1 MSKKCILLNKIQ
13 LLVSMDSFLG
23 IAIFILLFL
32 IFSGIIYFLIKKN
45 IFSSSSSLI
54 SNMRNDSSQEKFSKL
69 QKLKSENEELNKE
82 IAFLEEKNRRLKL
95 KVKDLRATIAE
106 LEEQKYQLEYS
117 EKTLKELRV
126 KKDEALAIVAHD
138 IKNPASTIH
147 NFVELLESYDL
158 SMQEQKDVFAAL
170 IETSSRLVKLTNEF
184 TQVVSEEYTSLK
196 LNIAKHNILNI
207 IDSIVKTNKIKA
219 KEKHIDLR
227 LYQPEKEVIVDVDE
241 DKMKEVVDNFIGNA
255 IKFCPEN
262 SKVEITTKMEE
273 SNVLVEVSDNGYG
286 LTENEISIAF
296 EKGSKFNRKSTYDE
310 SSSGLGL
317 WIAKRIVEEHNGR
330 VWVKS
335 KKGLGATFS
344 FTLPIK

>member
-1 MSKKCILLNKIQ
+1 
-13 LLVSMDSFLG
+13 MDSFLG
-23 IAIFILLFL
+23 IAIFVLLFL
-32 IFSGIIYFLIKKN
+32 IFSGIIYLLIKKN
-45 IFSSSSSLI
+45 FFSSGSSLF
-54 SNMRNDSSQEKFSKL
+54 NNTKNDSSQDKLSKL
-69 QKLKSENEELNKE
+69 RKLKNENEELNRE

-95 KVKDLRATIAE
+95 KIKDLRATIAE
-106 LEEQKYQLEYS
+106 LEEQKYQLEHS

-138 IKNPASTIH
+138 IKNPASTIK

-170 IETSSRLVKLTNEF
+170 LETSSRLVKLTNEF
-184 TQVVSEEYTSLK
+184 TQVVSEEYTTLK
-196 LNIAKHNILNI
+196 LNIGKHNIINI
-207 IDSIVKTNKIKA
+207 VDSIAKTNKIKA
-219 KEKHIDLR
+219 KEKNIDLR
-227 LYQPEKEVIVDVDE
+227 LYQPETEVIVDVDE

-262 SKVEITTKMEE
+262 SRVDITTKLDK
-273 SNVLVEVSDNGYG
+273 STVLVEVSDNGYG
-286 LTENEISIAF
+286 LTENEIAIAF
-296 EKGSKFNRKSTYDE
+296 EKGSKFNRNNTKDE

-317 WIAKRIVEEHNGR
+317 WIAKKIVEEHNGR

-344 FTLPIK
+344 FTLPLK

>member
-1 MSKKCILLNKIQ
+1 
-13 LLVSMDSFLG
+13 MDSFLG
-23 IAIFILLFL
+23 IAIFVLLFL
-32 IFSGIIYFLIKKN
+32 IFSGIIYLLIKKN
-45 IFSSSSSLI
+45 FFSSGSSLF
-54 SNMRNDSSQEKFSKL
+54 NNTKNDSSQDKL
-69 QKLKSENEELNKE
+69 NKLTKLKNENEELNRE

-95 KVKDLRATIAE
+95 KIKDLRATIAE
-106 LEEQKYQLEYS
+106 LEEQKYQLEHS

-138 IKNPASTIH
+138 IKNPASTIK

-170 IETSSRLVKLTNEF
+170 LETSSRLVKLTNEF
-184 TQVVSEEYTSLK
+184 TQVVSEEYTTLK
-196 LNIAKHNILNI
+196 LNIGKHNIINI
-207 IDSIVKTNKIKA
+207 VDSIAKTNKIKA
-219 KEKHIDLR
+219 KEKNIDLR
-227 LYQPEKEVIVDVDE
+227 LYQPETEVIVDVDE

-262 SKVEITTKMEE
+262 SRVDITTKLDK
-273 SNVLVEVSDNGYG
+273 STVLVEVSDNGYG
-286 LTENEISIAF
+286 LTENEIAIAF
-296 EKGSKFNRKSTYDE
+296 EKGSKFNRNNTKDE

-317 WIAKRIVEEHNGR
+317 WIAKKIVEEHNGR

-344 FTLPIK
+344 FTLPLK

>member
-1 MSKKCILLNKIQ
+1 
-13 LLVSMDSFLG
+13 MDSFLG
-23 IAIFILLFL
+23 IAIFVLLFL
-32 IFSGIIYFLIKKN
+32 IFSGIIYLLIKKN
-45 IFSSSSSLI
+45 FFSSGSSLF
-54 SNMRNDSSQEKFSKL
+54 NNTKNDSSQDKL
-69 QKLKSENEELNKE
+69 NKLRKLKNENEELNRE

-95 KVKDLRATIAE
+95 KIKDLRATIAE
-106 LEEQKYQLEYS
+106 LEEQKYQLEHS

-138 IKNPASTIH
+138 IKNPASTIK

-170 IETSSRLVKLTNEF
+170 LETSSRLVKLTNEF
-184 TQVVSEEYTSLK
+184 TQVVSEEYTTLK
-196 LNIAKHNILNI
+196 LNIGKHNIINI
-207 IDSIVKTNKIKA
+207 VDSIAKTNKIKA
-219 KEKHIDLR
+219 KEKNIDLR
-227 LYQPEKEVIVDVDE
+227 LYQPETEVIVDVDE

-262 SKVEITTKMEE
+262 SRVDITTKLDK
-273 SNVLVEVSDNGYG
+273 STVLVEVSDNGYG
-286 LTENEISIAF
+286 LTENEIAIAF
-296 EKGSKFNRKSTYDE
+296 EKGSKFNRNNTKDE

-317 WIAKRIVEEHNGR
+317 WIAKKIVEEHNGR

-344 FTLPIK
+344 FTLPLK

>member
-1 MSKKCILLNKIQ
+1 
-13 LLVSMDSFLG
+13 MDSFLG
-23 IAIFILLFL
+23 IAIFVLLFL
-32 IFSGIIYFLIKKN
+32 IFSGIIYLLIKKN
-45 IFSSSSSLI
+45 FFSSGSSLF
-54 SNMRNDSSQEKFSKL
+54 NNTKNDSSQDKLSKL
-69 QKLKSENEELNKE
+69 RKLKNENEELNRE

-95 KVKDLRATIAE
+95 KIKDLRATIAE
-106 LEEQKYQLEYS
+106 LEEQKYQLEHS

-138 IKNPASTIH
+138 IKNPASTIK

-170 IETSSRLVKLTNEF
+170 LETSSRLVKLTNEF
-184 TQVVSEEYTSLK
+184 TQVVSEEYTTLK
-196 LNIAKHNILNI
+196 LNIGKHNIINI
-207 IDSIVKTNKIKA
+207 VDSIAKTNKIKA
-219 KEKHIDLR
+219 KEKNIDLR
-227 LYQPEKEVIVDVDE
+227 LYQPETEVIVDVDE

-262 SKVEITTKMEE
+262 SRVDITTKLDK
-273 SNVLVEVSDNGYG
+273 STVLVEVSDNGYG
-286 LTENEISIAF
+286 LTENEIAIAF
-296 EKGSKFNRKSTYDE
+296 EKGSKFNRNNTKDE

-317 WIAKRIVEEHNGR
+317 WIAKKIVEEHNGR